1 MIEFFLALAGGLL
14 CLAAG
19 FFLGTA
25 YGVQQESERNAEV
38 QRWMRK
44 LRREGVIGPGDY

>member
-1 MIEFFLALAGGLL
+1 MIEFFLALAGGLV

-25 YGVQQESERNAEV
+25 YGVQQEQRTNAER
-38 QRWMRK
+38 QRM
-44 LRREGVIGPGDY
+44 LRSLKQMEGRRGD